1 MGGLPSC
8 VTQNNIITTSLMT
21 DGLVSLNSALILC
34 HLASRW
40 YIIVPHT
47 IPQFVL
53 STVTRQNQHSGV
65 FYANR
70 SITVV
75 FG

>member
-1 MGGLPSC
+1 MGGLASC

-47 IPQFVL
+47 VPQFVHGEYTIYGL
-53 STVTRQNQHSGV
+53 FCQL
-65 FYANR
+65 
-70 SITVV
+70 
-75 FG
+75 